1 MVCREMLDSQ
11 RFLSQMGQEWDDR
24 VSHDYRY
31 WMSDGVQ
38 DDEAMWQTGR
48 RDLESL
54 IQDLDPTSNKAKT
67 FLELGCGVGRLLK
80 SAAEKF
86 GSVIGVDISGQAIA
100 QAKKLLADISNVNL
114 IQGDGDTLSQLNSN
128 SIDIAVS
135 FASLCSIPASV
146 TASYFAELARVVRPN
161 GELKLQVYL
170 GQEQI
175 PEREDTLGIRS
186 YDRTRFENAAR
197 AAGFDLISINELKLH
212 FEVSDKDLEIIAAV
226 VSLKRNLNSPET
238 AKNIL
243 LKLISEAEKS
253 SGTWLGSETA
263 YQMSLSRADALLS
276 QGDFERARDALELAV
291 RSYSKVEPEI
301 LQLLT
306 ELRAIA
312 WKNAEEKKR
321 TKVITSLADYRDG
334 SNYLEANL
342 EELRKINPALAE
354 QLKAEPSKNVTI
366 QSSSSGDL
374 IVQVGGTPLDN
385 TEKPVKA
392 AQLWVE
398 RTLQKESSKSIASL
412 MVIGF
417 ATGYHIE
424 HLCKQSQQSISVYE
438 PNVDL
443 LRVVFRV
450 RDLRLV
456 IGRLKSL
463 STSEAEVLSLFE
475 SNSEYPELLIYPQSQ
490 LVSRNEI
497 QSIKAA
503 FFSKRGRTELKPNIA
518 VVGPIY
524 GGTLPITHSTARAL
538 GSMGQRARCLD
549 MSPFHRGYF
558 DLEGFVRNRARKDNL
573 QSHYVEMLS
582 QIVLESIS
590 ESPVDIVICLAQAPL
605 SARVLTE
612 LRSRGIITVM
622 WFVED
627 CSRFTAWKHIS
638 QYFDYMFLIQNGD
651 VLSQVEAA
659 GAGRAIYL
667 PTACEPAVQKPLSI
681 DEIGDSKRWGSEL
694 SFVGAGYNNRQQMF
708 ASLANRDFKIWGTEW
723 SQLPPFDR
731 LVQEGGRRISPEEY
745 VKIFNASKINLNL
758 HSSMERDGVEP
769 HGDFVNP
776 RTFELASCGA
786 FQLVDERKLLPE
798 VFEVGKEI
806 ITFTDYKEL
815 EDKADYYLA
824 HPEERKIIATRA
836 RQRALRD
843 HTYEKR
849 LEQMLGHIY
858 ADRYEDLKSR
868 SQANPWNKTLKAAKK
883 YPELYKRLEKVY
895 NRGDDPKMQSLISDI
910 QTQSG
915 KLTEEELKLLFVW
928 HVGQSV
934 ETMENTRAG
943 RVK

>member
-1 MVCREMLDSQ
+1 MVYRGMSDSQ
-11 RFLSQMGQEWDDR
+11 KFLSQMGKEWDDR

-38 DDEAMWQTGR
+38 DDEAMWQTGQ
-48 RDLESL
+48 RDLSSL
-54 IQDLDPTSNKAKT
+54 LEDLDSNSNKTKT
-67 FLELGCGVGRLLK
+67 LLDLGCGVGRLLK
-80 SAAEKF
+80 SASKTF
-86 GSVIGVDISGQAIA
+86 GLVIGVDVSGQAIL
-100 QAKKLLADISNVNL
+100 QAKKLLSDIPNIKL
-114 IQGDGDTLSQLNSN
+114 IQGDGDSLSQIASGT
-128 SIDIAVS
+128 IDTAVS
-135 FASLCSIPASV
+135 FASLCSIPASI
-146 TASYFAELARVVRPN
+146 TAAYFAELGRVMRSE
-161 GELKLQVYL
+161 GDLRLQVYL
-170 GQEQI
+170 GKEQI
-175 PEREDTLGIRS
+175 PEREDTLRIRS
-186 YDRTRFENAAR
+186 YDRMRFEDAAN
-197 AAGFDLISINELKLH
+197 AAGFDLISVKELELH
-212 FEVSDKDLEIIAAV
+212 FEVSDQDSQMIASV
-226 VSLKRNLNSPET
+226 VSLKRNLKIPESSQT
-238 AKNIL
+238 IL
-243 LKLISEAEKS
+243 SKLISETEKS
-253 SGTWLGSETA
+253 SDVWLGSETA

-276 QGDFERARDALELAV
+276 QGDFVRARDALELAV
-291 RSYSKVEPEI
+291 RSYSKAEPEI
-301 LQLLT
+301 LQLLS

-312 WKNAEEKKR
+312 WKNAEEDKR
-321 TKVITSLADYRDG
+321 AKVNVLTTDSDLG
-334 SNYLEANL
+334 TNYLAANL
-342 EELRKINPALAE
+342 AALRRINFVLAE
-354 QLKAEPSKNVTI
+354 QLEAEPSNNVTT
-366 QSSSSGDL
+366 QSSASGEI
-374 IVQVGGTPLDN
+374 IVQLSGSPLDN

-398 RTLQKESSKSIASL
+398 RSLQQDRAKSSSSL
-412 MVIGF
+412 LVVGF
-417 ATGYHIE
+417 ATGYHLE
-424 HLCKQSQQSISVYE
+424 HLCQKSEKEISVYE
-438 PNVDL
+438 PNLDL
-443 LRVVFRV
+443 LRLVFRV
-450 RDLRLV
+450 RDLRSV
-456 IGRLKSL
+456 ISRLKSI
-463 STSEAEVLSLFE
+463 SNSEAEVLSLFE
-475 SNSEYPELLIYPQSQ
+475 SDSEQPDLLIHPQSQ

-503 FFSKRGRTELKPNIA
+503 FFSKRGRAELKPNIA

-538 GSMGQRARCLD
+538 SGMGQRARCLD

-558 DLEGFVRNRARKDNL
+558 DLEGFVRNRSRKDNL

-582 QIVLESIS
+582 QIVLESIT

-612 LRSRGIITVM
+612 LRNRGIITAM

-659 GAGRAIYL
+659 GAGKAIYL
-667 PTACEPAVQKPLSI
+667 PTACEPAVQRPLTI
-681 DEIGDSKRWGSEL
+681 DEIGDTKRWGSEL

-731 LVQEGGRRISPEEY
+731 LVQEQGRRIAPEEY
-745 VKIFNASKINLNL
+745 VKIFNSSKINLNL

-798 VFEVGKEI
+798 LFEIGKEM
-806 ITFTDYKEL
+806 ITFSDYKEM

-858 ADRYEDLKSR
+858 ADRYEELKTR
-868 SQANPWNKTLKAAKK
+868 AQASPWNKTLKAAKK

-943 RVK
+943 RGK